1 MRYLLS
7 LILVIGLSSVS
18 YSEDF
23 IGGYFCDV
31 THPMTLKFPHSG
43 NDITEPQVT
52 NEIDTDFSPLPFLDG
67 PTYLSPLLD
76 DNAKLA
82 IAYTKDDFGFY
93 AYKNNQYQELEGPYF
108 DTLKRLITYN
118 AIKKAEV
125 VDAGFYDILRVNTEF
140 GYLQITDNYIEY
152 SHKGAYL
159 RLNKSRD
166 DPKLSEG
173 YFLIPP
179 FMGYSYI
186 LSLKCTHNGHDIT
199 HLINHYK

>member
-7 LILVIGLSSVS
+7 LILVISFSSVS

-23 IGGYFCDV
+23 IGGFICDV

-52 NEIDTDFSPLPFLDG
+52 NEIDTDFSPFPILDG
-67 PTYLSPLLD
+67 PTYLSPILA

-82 IAYTKDDFGFY
+82 IAYTKDDFGLY
-93 AYKNNQYQELEGPYF
+93 TYNNNQYQELEGPYF
-108 DTLKRLITYN
+108 PNLKVIN
-118 AIKKAEV
+118 NNPVKKAEV
-125 VDAGFYDILRVNTEF
+125 YDAGFYDLLRVHIIF
-140 GYLQITDNYIEY
+140 GYLEITEEYIEY
-152 SHKGAYL
+152 SDRGAYL

-166 DPKLSEG
+166 DPKLAEG

-186 LSLKCTHNGHDIT
+186 LSLKCTHTGQDIT